1 MIIVSIR
8 TDLAVEAHELA
19 RREVSEID
27 GVSAVTTERGT
38 ITKTVVDIINDRG
51 AEALGKAKGRYIT
64 IEAPE
69 LKYSLDDYETVCKMI
84 ADELE
89 SFVPKNGTTLVVGLG
104 NRDITPDAI
113 GARAVSE
120 LIITSHLKDRMPEA
134 LGHGFGS
141 VAAIAPGVL
150 GTTGIETARII
161 KGIAETIKPDM
172 IIAVDALAGA
182 DIRRVCTTVQIADTG
197 ISPGSGVGNC
207 REGLNE
213 ETLGVKVIAVG
224 VPTVIAAELLAG
236 GELPEEFSGLM
247 VTTKDIDLVIRRMS
261 KTVANGINL
270 ALHKDL
276 TFRDIE
282 SIVD

>member
-1 MIIVSIR
+1 MSIR
-8 TDLAVEAHELA
+8 TDLAVEAREMAESEAKELEGIRA
-19 RREVSEID
+19 QS
-27 GVSAVTTERGT
+27 TEHGD

-51 AEALGKAKGRYIT
+51 AELIGKAKGRYIT

-69 LKYSLDDYETVCKMI
+69 LRYSLDDYETVCEMI
-84 ADELE
+84 AEELRAFLRE
-89 SFVPKNGTTLVVGLG
+89 DSRVLVAGLG

-113 GARAVSE
+113 GSRTASE
-120 LIITSHLKDRMPEA
+120 LIITNHLKERMPDMFGEDY
-134 LGHGFGS
+134 GS
-141 VAAIAPGVL
+141 VCAIAPGVL

-161 KGIAETIKPDM
+161 KGIAETVKPDL

-182 DIRRVCTTVQIADTG
+182 DISRVCTTVQIADTG

-224 VPTVIAAELLAG
+224 VPTVIAAERIAG
-236 GELPEEFSGLM
+236 GELPEEYSGLM

-270 ALHKDL
+270 AVHPGLSL
-276 TFRDIE
+276 RDIE
-282 SIVD
+282 SIID

>member
-1 MIIVSIR
+1 MIVVNIR
-8 TDLAVEAHELA
+8 TDLAVEAHELVRGGA
-19 RREVSEID
+19 AEIE
-27 GVSAVTTERGT
+27 GVRAETFEHGQ
-38 ITKTVVDIINDRG
+38 ITKTVVDIFNDKG

-69 LKYSLDDYETVCKMI
+69 LKYSLDDYETVCRMI
-84 ADELE
+84 ADEL
-89 SFVPKNGTTLVVGLG
+89 KKLCRTDGTTLVAGLG

-113 GARAVSE
+113 GSKAVSE
-120 LIITSHLKDRMPEA
+120 LIITNHLKTRMPGA
-134 LGHGFGS
+134 LSSDFGS
-141 VAAIAPGVL
+141 VCAVAPGVL
-150 GTTGIETARII
+150 GTTGIETAEII
-161 KGIAETIKPDM
+161 KGIADKVKPDTV
-172 IIAVDALAGA
+172 IAIDALAGA

-207 REGLNE
+207 RSALNE

-261 KTVANGINL
+261 KTVANGINM